1 MKLKTILYGK
11 RKIKVIFKPLKH
23 LDGYFET
30 EKHLLVIDKNLKGI
44 DLFNTIIHEF
54 FHMIMFYE
62 KINVNDR
69 GEEPVAIAV
78 GNGFTKIFKQ
88 NKNLFGLLYNIIKN
102 K

>member
-1 MKLKTILYGK
+1 MKLKTILYGR

-30 EKHLLVIDKNLKGI
+30 NKHLLVIDKNLKGLN
-44 DLFNTIIHEF
+44 LFNTIIHEF
-54 FHMIMFYE
+54 FHIIMFYE

-78 GNGFTKIFKQ
+78 GDGFTKIFKQ
-88 NKNLFGLLYNIIKN
+88 NPNLFKQLKNLIKG
-102 K
+102 

>member
-1 MKLKTILYGK
+1 MKLKTILYSR

-62 KINVNDR
+62 KINVNNR

-88 NKNLFGLLYNIIKN
+88 NKNLFKQLYKLI
-102 K
+102 

>member
-1 MKLKTILYGK
+1 MKLKTILYGR

-30 EKHLLVIDKNLKGI
+30 NKHLLVIDKNLRGLN
-44 DLFNTIIHEF
+44 LFNTIIHEF

-78 GNGFTKIFKQ
+78 GDGFTKIFKQ
-88 NKNLFGLLYNIIKN
+88 NPNLFKQLKNLIKG
-102 K
+102 

>member
-1 MKLKTILYGK
+1 MKLKTILYGR

-30 EKHLLVIDKNLKGI
+30 NKHLLVIDKNLKGLN
-44 DLFNTIIHEF
+44 LFNTIIHEF

-78 GNGFTKIFKQ
+78 GDGFTKIFKQ
-88 NKNLFGLLYNIIKN
+88 NPNLFKQLKNLIKG
-102 K
+102 

>member
-1 MKLKTILYGK
+1 LYDK

-78 GNGFTKIFKQ
+78 GNGFTKIFKV
-88 NKNLFGLLYNIIKN
+88 YYII
-102 K
+102 

>member
-1 MKLKTILYGK
+1 MKLKTILYGR

-30 EKHLLVIDKNLKGI
+30 NKHLLVIDKNLRGL
-44 DLFNTIIHEF
+44 DLFNTVIHEF

-69 GEEPVAIAV
+69 GEEPIAIAV

-88 NKNLFGLLYNIIKN
+88 NPKLLKQLTKLIQ
-102 K
+102 

>member
-1 MKLKTILYGK
+1 MKLKTILYSR

-44 DLFNTIIHEF
+44 ELFNTIIHEF

-62 KINVNDR
+62 KINVNNR

-88 NKNLFGLLYNIIKN
+88 NKNLFKQLYKLI
-102 K
+102 

>member
-1 MKLKTILYGK
+1 MKLKTILYSR

-30 EKHLLVIDKNLKGI
+30 EKHLLVIYKNLKGI

-62 KINVNDR
+62 KINVNNR

-88 NKNLFGLLYNIIKN
+88 NKNLFKQLYKLI
-102 K
+102 

>member
-1 MKLKTILYGK
+1 
-11 RKIKVIFKPLKH
+11 
-23 LDGYFET
+23 
-30 EKHLLVIDKNLKGI
+30 
-44 DLFNTIIHEF
+44 
-54 FHMIMFYE
+54 MIMFYE

>member
-1 MKLKTILYGK
+1 MKLNTILYGK
-11 RKIKVIFKPLKH
+11 RKIKVIFKPLKD

-30 EKHLLVIDKNLKGI
+30 NEHLLVIDKNLKNI

-54 FHMIMFYE
+54 FHIIMFYE

-69 GEEPVAIAV
+69 GEEPIAIAV

-88 NKNLFGLLYNIIKN
+88 NPKLLKQLIKLM
-102 K
+102 